1 MYSNLIIYMMR
12 EVLNLI
18 KFVIVLL
25 LIVTVVDYHMHI
37 ILLVLSLMDMG
48 EWIEVRIWEL
58 VLVMAIME
66 IAGRQSWTVYQ

>member
-1 MYSNLIIYMMR
+1 MR